1 MTNNTVAGAVAGR
14 NAGPAFGSNEF
25 VFEPA
30 TKDKAK
36 ARIALAGP
44 SGSGK
49 TWTAL
54 VTATAFGGPIAV
66 IDTERGSAAK
76 YSGRNGFTFNTLR
89 MHKYDPRDLVK
100 ALASAANGGH
110 EVVIV
115 DSLSH
120 FWSGTDGMLE
130 QVDSAGKRGY
140 GGNSFGGWKEAS
152 PIEKQM
158 IDALCSYPGHVIVT
172 MRVKTEYII
181 ETNSRGK
188 QEPRKVGLKPEQ
200 RAGIEY
206 EFDVV
211 GDLDLENTL
220 VVSKSRCSEL
230 SGAVIRKP
238 DGAFA
243 QTVLDWLND
252 GEETDSVAEFHDAA
266 LAEGATLE
274 DLRALFTR
282 VERRGLLGSA
292 LLDPDGNPTTLGNLI
307 KAIGSQRRAE
317 AAS

>member
-1 MTNNTVAGAVAGR
+1 MSNNTIAGAVAGR

-36 ARIALAGP
+36 ARIALDGP

-54 VTATAFGGPIAV
+54 LTATSLGGPIAV

-76 YSGRNGFTFNTLR
+76 YSGRNGFTFNHLR

-100 ALASAANGGH
+100 ALASAAASGH
-110 EVVIV
+110 ETVIV

-130 QVDSAGKRGY
+130 QVDAAGKRSF

-206 EFDVV
+206 EFDIV

-220 VVSKSRCSEL
+220 IISKSRCPEL
-230 SGAVIRKP
+230 SGQVIRKP
-238 DGAFA
+238 DAVFA
-243 QTVLDWLND
+243 QTILDWLND